1 VFRHSY
7 FAPLSLIS
15 LVLGGCGSQISTSSG
30 TPPVGNQ
37 QAVGVSGTHMTLNDS
52 PWLSRG
58 VVLQGY
64 VRPLATLNA
73 APPSDQTSAALLNA
87 RKNYNSVERAAIRA
101 YGADTIRF
109 QISQPALDPNNTALY
124 DPEYFSDV
132 VTAIKDARQA
142 GFVVMI
148 MMQDEPI
155 TGDTS
160 EDPLPTS
167 ETQSD
172 WDLFT
177 PVFGSD
183 RGVVF
188 ELYNEPTLLASPT
201 NWQLW
206 LNGGTVAAGG
216 QTYTAI
222 GMQPLVNHLRTNG
235 AQNVLVLDALADNV
249 TDPAT
254 NKPVKEAAATLENM
268 QAPIDPLNR
277 LVYAV
282 HPYQHGLAVE
292 SQWDAEFG
300 IPSKSVPV
308 WADEWSAPEGMPLGL
323 GSLTDTQV
331 AVDLLNYLNAHSIP
345 LCTGAFDVTKFVVQ
359 DVNPWTLTDYDPAT
373 PMKSSGRLVYNDFAA
388 DYSRQLTVAD
398 GL

>member
-1 VFRHSY
+1 
-7 FAPLSLIS
+7 
-15 LVLGGCGSQISTSSG
+15 
-30 TPPVGNQ
+30 
-37 QAVGVSGTHMTLNDS
+37 MTLNDR

-64 VRPLATLNA
+64 VRPLATLKIEA
-73 APPSDQTSAALLNA
+73 SSDPTAVTLLKA
-87 RKNYNSVERAAIRA
+87 RNNYTPAERAAIRA

-109 QISQPALDPNNTALY
+109 QISQPALNPSNTTMY
-124 DPEYFSDV
+124 DPDYFNDV
-132 VTAIKDARQA
+132 VSAIKTARQE
-142 GFVVMI
+142 GFIVMI

-160 EDPLPTS
+160 EDPLPTA
-167 ETQSD
+167 ETQGD

-188 ELYNEPTLLASPT
+188 ELYNEPTLLGSAT

-222 GMQPLVNHLRTNG
+222 GMQPLISHLRNNG
-235 AQNVLVLDALADNV
+235 AQNVFVLDALADNV
-249 TDPAT
+249 TDPVT
-254 NKPVKEAAATLENM
+254 GMTVKEAAATLDGM
-268 QAPIDPLNR
+268 QAPTDPLNR

-282 HPYQHGLAVE
+282 HPYQHGLTVE

-300 IPSKSVPV
+300 IPSQSVPV
-308 WADEWSAPEGMPLGL
+308 WADEWSAPEGMSLGL
-323 GSLTDTQV
+323 GSMTDTQV

-345 LCTGAFDVTKFVVQ
+345 LCTGAFDVPKFVVQ
-359 DVNPWTLTDYDPAT
+359 NLNPWTLTDYDPAT

-388 DYSRQLTVAD
+388 DYSRELTVAD